1 MDNKLS
7 NNFNSL
13 TINNSNDNNS
23 NDNNSD
29 DNNNKRIIKINDTEP
44 ILFIDM
50 SYYIFY
56 RFFALCSWWKRAFPE
71 EPLNI
76 ENILEVPR
84 DEYNGMSACPFAKK
98 ERENDNL
105 YIDVIDELS
114 EMIPELNTPD
124 IAN

>member
-56 RFFALCSWWKRAFPE
+56 RFFAL
-71 EPLNI
+71 
-76 ENILEVPR
+76 
-84 DEYNGMSACPFAKK
+84 
-98 ERENDNL
+98 
-105 YIDVIDELS
+105 
-114 EMIPELNTPD
+114 
-124 IAN
+124 